1 MTCGCQLP
9 QERVFQDI
17 HFNRYHN
24 TMMINKLR
32 EDMIERFSC
41 QAPWTKL
48 STGCYMYVSIVNN
61 NLAIGSCQNC
71 RFHETKMTQG
81 EARKVCEGDQAH
93 LVEINTQEENE
104 AIKAEIDRRG
114 FKARKIEIWLGITDR
129 QSEGDW
135 VLESNG
141 ERIPFSDWDKS
152 EPNDKGQRGE
162 DCAHLNKVN
171 KWNDC
176 HCDGPQNGYRYTALC
191 EI

>member
-1 MTCGCQLP
+1 
-9 QERVFQDI
+9 
-17 HFNRYHN
+17 
-24 TMMINKLR
+24 
-32 EDMIERFSC
+32 
-41 QAPWTKL
+41 
-48 STGCYMYVSIVNN
+48 
-61 NLAIGSCQNC
+61 
-71 RFHETKMTQG
+71 MTQG
-81 EARKVCEGDQAH
+81 EARKVCEGYQAH

-114 FKARKIEIWLGITDR
+114 FKARKIEIWLGITER